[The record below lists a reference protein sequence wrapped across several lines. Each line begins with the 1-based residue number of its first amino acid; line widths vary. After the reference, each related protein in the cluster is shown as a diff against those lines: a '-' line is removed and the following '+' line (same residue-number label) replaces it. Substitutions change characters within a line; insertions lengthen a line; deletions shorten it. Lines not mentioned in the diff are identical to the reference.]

1 MDDTQKT
8 KAQLIAELAEL
19 RMLNPELEKKETEH
33 KKAENTLQEYKNGQ
47 KNKEE

>member
-8 KAQLIAELAEL
+8 KGQLIAELAAL
-19 RMLNPELEKKETEH
+19 RMRNTELEKKETEQ
-33 KKAENTLQEYKNGQ
+33 KKAENALQEYKNGQ